1 VAPVS
6 AVDGMP
12 IDRFLGDSNL
22 HDEDVEVL
30 NLAFEEFLQAL
41 GLFDRNDLV
50 TKVVAKRII
59 AIGRTGLR
67 DPVEICSLALKELR
81 G

>member
-6 AVDGMP
+6 TVDGMP
-12 IDRFLGDSNL
+12 IDRFLWDSNL
-22 HDEDVEVL
+22 HADDVEVL
-30 NLAFEEFLQAL
+30 NLAFDEFLQAL

-50 TKVVAKRII
+50 TKVVAGRII
-59 AIGRTGLR
+59 AIGRSGLR

>member
-1 VAPVS
+1 
-6 AVDGMP
+6 MP
-12 IDRFLGDSNL
+12 IDRFLGNSDF
-22 HDEDVEVL
+22 HADDVEAL

-59 AIGRTGLR
+59 AIGNTGLR
-67 DPVEICSLALKELR
+67 DPAEICNRALKELR

>member
-1 VAPVS
+1 VS
-6 AVDGMP
+6 RVDGIP
-12 IDRFLGDSNL
+12 IDRFLR
-22 HDEDVEVL
+22 DEDFEEDEVEIL
-30 NLAFEEFLQAL
+30 DLAFEDFLQAL

-50 TKVVAKRII
+50 TRIVAARII

-67 DPVEICSLALKELR
+67 DPAEICSVALKDLR

>member
-1 VAPVS
+1 
-6 AVDGMP
+6 MP
-12 IDRFLGDSNL
+12 INRFLRDSNFRA
-22 HDEDVEVL
+22 DEIEIL
-30 NLAFEEFLQAL
+30 NLAFEDFLHAL

-50 TKVVAKRII
+50 TKVVATRII

-67 DPVEICSLALKELR
+67 DPTEICSVALKELR